1 MAHGRNMTD
10 GILKNLNRSLEI
22 TLRDNLDGLTEF
34 ALMMASASVRP
45 QFEILPVERKHNAP
59 SNPQP
64 ATPVLSLVDTPI
76 NEECP
81 SNHHRNKRRA

>member
-1 MAHGRNMTD
+1 MAHGRNMAN

-45 QFEILPVERKHNAP
+45 EYEILSVERKHSAP
-59 SNPQP
+59 PNPQP
-64 ATPVLSLVDTPI
+64 ATPELNLVDTPDS
-76 NEECP
+76 EECP
-81 SNHHRNKRRA
+81 SIHHREKRRA